1 MVEYYMLSDK
11 KKNTKQPDKTL
22 TALEK
27 KVKEEDKHFFIVSKE
42 INAHLTDLCDN
53 SMVRIKKNTP
63 IYIKNV
69 RYNQNTDT
77 EYKHKITFAFI
88 DYDKEVNDK
97 GQLVYEDIY
106 LTDDEI
112 ERLNKSLKQN
122 TLTYALHQKEKHLYE
137 QNMEK
142 EQVALT
148 NWKVNLIVWLIP
160 TFAFAMAM
168 WFLGSGLLPII
179 ITFVV
184 SGLIFSLICFIS
196 AIIGEYKNGED
207 IPIEEDCKWY
217 TAYSKSESYKMEER
231 AEKVAVKETLRE
243 ANKLLR
249 SVKELYKDKN
259 VNDVKFYLSE
269 NYELLLQLGF
279 KNPEKD
285 ESDYIKD
292 VIRKAEHRLE
302 EIDKNNKQEK
312 SKPFIVPMPDELIN
326 YVYKANKKDKKPSKK
341 TNNKR
346 IDKPIDKKKNVKP
359 SVTHQNDQNQPKTK
373 KLDIPMGSWQT
384 FPNSPLQLFVTD
396 KSATQ

>member
-1 MVEYYMLSDK
+1 MMVEYYMLSNK
-11 KKNTKQPDKTL
+11 KKNTKQPDKPL
-22 TALEK
+22 TALGK

-53 SMVRIKKNTP
+53 SMIRIKKNTP

-69 RYNQNTDT
+69 RYNQNPDT
-77 EYKHKITFAFI
+77 EYKHKVTFAFI
-88 DYDKEVNDK
+88 DYDKETNDK

-137 QNMEK
+137 QNMKK
-142 EQVALT
+142 EQDALI
-148 NWKVNLIVWLIP
+148 NWKISVIVWLIP

-168 WFLGSGLLPII
+168 WFLGSGFLPIA
-179 ITFVV
+179 ITFAV
-184 SGLIFSLICFIS
+184 SGFIFGLICFIS
-196 AIIGEYKNGED
+196 AIIGEHKNGED

-217 TAYSKSESYKMEER
+217 TAYAKSETDKMEER

-259 VNDVKFYLSE
+259 INDVKFYLSE

-279 KNPEKD
+279 KKPEKD
-285 ESDYIKD
+285 ESDYVKD
-292 VIRKAEHRLE
+292 VIRKAEQRLE
-302 EIDKNNKQEK
+302 EIDRKNKQENT
-312 SKPFIVPMPDELIN
+312 KPFMVPMPNDLIN
-326 YVYKANKKDKKPSKK
+326 YVYKANKKDKKTSKK
-341 TNNKR
+341 S
-346 IDKPIDKKKNVKP
+346 IDKKKNVKP
-359 SVTHQNDQNQPKTK
+359 SVTHQNDQNQPKTE

-384 FPNSPLQLFVTD
+384 FPNSPLQLFVSKKTI
-396 KSATQ
+396 TN